1 MDDIKKYEIEKY
13 KKDFSEGGLM
23 NKLAKYA
30 KTAGRELVENVL
42 ILWYAFPEA
51 SAADKAIIMGVIGY
65 FISPLD
71 VIPDLVPGLGYT
83 DDVGV
88 VAWAIARIRLNA
100 SDSAIEKAKRKADEF
115 FS

>member
-13 KKDFSEGGLM
+13 KKNFSEGGLM

-51 SAADKAIIMGVIGY
+51 SPADKAIIMGAIGY

>member
-1 MDDIKKYEIEKY
+1 
-13 KKDFSEGGLM
+13 
-23 NKLAKYA
+23 
-30 KTAGRELVENVL
+30 
-42 ILWYAFPEA
+42 
-51 SAADKAIIMGVIGY
+51 MGVIGY

>member
-13 KKDFSEGGLM
+13 KKDFSEDGLM

-51 SAADKAIIMGVIGY
+51 
-65 FISPLD
+65 
-71 VIPDLVPGLGYT
+71 
-83 DDVGV
+83 
-88 VAWAIARIRLNA
+88 
-100 SDSAIEKAKRKADEF
+100 
-115 FS
+115 